1 MNEKHKL
8 MKPKDPARI
17 GRQASQR
24 AKKWQSRLSAALLC
38 ALLFTVF
45 FPSCKDEDL
54 LPSAGTRVDITRA
67 DAAGNSE
74 GLIQQSDGTW
84 RAMQRVPLVGAGRII
99 DNFASSLLN
108 VGSGIYPL
116 EADNIIDTD
125 LTNTYDVGSLIGA
138 DVGAGQIV
146 SIRDLNYTYQKGQ
159 KVGFVCRNEDSSVL
173 TLEVLEMF
181 SLELY
186 KEGVKQGETYV
197 FDTSK
202 TGLLALG
209 VGNITNGSDEVKKTF
224 VMEITAKD
232 DFDEV
237 RLLKGGVSVNLAN
250 VFEVYY
256 AYVGDNPI
264 IPAINDDNSSS
275 LSSQYFY
282 NEVKAPYKLS
292 SGYSEELSLSKL
304 IDSELT
310 NGILIETFS
319 GLLADPYMTVD
330 FGRVVPAGSEVGFYV
345 TSADVLN
352 IEIGGGIILST
363 YGENDE
369 KPIEQY
375 EQHSIISL
383 EVAGGGANWF
393 SITTSQDCQK
403 VRIKFDGLNI
413 KLGGFL
419 IRYAYVREPTKVD
432 ISSYFTLTN
441 ATVYNPNYR
450 FADIDLEQAEKDG
463 FLGANVTYEL
473 IGAQPYEKATLLTNE
488 YNKTVLANMLAQGDY
503 TVQGTFTYEDTEG
516 NEHKI
521 VRTCTITRLVK
532 DQTYCNTAL
541 INKENIDNKYTA
553 YAPENGDNFESLINI
568 GGVSTTGEYSNVVD
582 PYINNYIQFNNVN
595 IEVGNDIGIVGVR
608 GSKLIYEPDEEHPA
622 ARVGFV
628 IGRSETVLGANV
640 LNFLRIRLLDENGQ
654 VVDTGVGKDNN
665 GVSLSLI
672 GTSSSGQAR
681 LSIDTDKPFQAVELY
696 SSGLININL
705 GSTLKVYYA
714 FCEDAAKDCGTPGEE
729 CMQLITSANYGATAT
744 VIQEGLGNVISVFEN
759 FGNMLD
765 GDMETFAIASE
776 TVTLASGTTLS
787 VKFNPIPT
795 GTEVGLIL
803 SGITGVAN
811 LAVIG
816 IEKIVVLS
824 NGNIVGST
832 ATGDG
837 IGLKVAGNGDK
848 SYVSITPPSSDQ
860 YPTINELQF
869 IRGDGVGAL
878 DNIKYHGV
886 YLRPDYDRDG
896 VMDCVEDNLT
906 TNIVDLTLQSADI
919 CEGDGTTLKVSGG
932 EEGKTYTI
940 YIDNY
945 KEGEANFHKEYQV
958 QLNSEAEFE
967 FIGEEDPT
975 FTLKPDIYYVTV
987 PNPANPDSP
996 WVNGKILTVH
1006 PNETTWTGRASDS
1019 DNWNDWDNWNN
1030 GVPWDCTNVYIPNSV
1045 KVYPNLLESEGAPC
1059 WCNNIYFESGTE
1071 LIGQHRLHYVEK
1083 VFIDKELQSGFYYL
1097 MSAPLQDMVTGDMFI
1112 AKNASDWEGWRD
1124 DAFGNYFKPIDAT
1137 TDGSYTAYEEQRTN
1151 PFIYQRFWSS
1161 GDDKVWNE
1169 TLSRSSTRDDYDNTE
1184 DEAIECD
1191 LLTTDWSRTF
1201 NSVESAYEKGQGFAV
1216 RAGDEGVTNSNYT
1229 FHFPKSHRSYHYYN
1243 NLGTELKGSGT
1254 ISRTNAGKLWI
1265 DGNNPDL
1272 SVKLTRESSGNLFLF
1287 GNPMMSHIDIQQ
1299 FLAKNTKV
1307 SSVLIYDKDNKE
1319 YVTISKGVSTSSTS
1333 SITQIAPMEAVFLQT
1348 GSSDQPLAVELSDS
1362 MLVQGNSVSR
1372 TAAAPNQLRLTAT
1385 SRGHSASC
1393 VVVPSSAASD
1403 DYDAREDAT
1412 LLVGSEEGSG
1422 VAVYTVAGGKAL
1434 SIQRMNQSGR
1444 IPVGFYLKE
1453 EGNVTLSFDPQG
1465 DAWRGWNLVDQ
1476 QTGKRYP
1483 LDSETNLGTVKS
1495 GAGRFYLE
1503 RTGN

>member
-8 MKPKDPARI
+8 MKPKDPARS
-17 GRQASQR
+17 GRQASRR

-38 ALLFTVF
+38 TLLFTVF

-54 LPSAGTRVDITRA
+54 LPSAGTRADIARA

-159 KVGFVCRNEDSSVL
+159 KVGFVCRNENSSVL
-173 TLEVLEMF
+173 TLDVLEMF

-197 FDTSK
+197 FDTSE

-264 IPAINDDNSSS
+264 IPAINDNNSSS

-282 NEVKAPYKLS
+282 NEVKAPYELS
-292 SGYSEELSLSKL
+292 SGYSEEVSLNKL
-304 IDSELT
+304 IDPDLT

-330 FGRVVPAGSEVGFYV
+330 FGRMVPAGSEVGFYV

-369 KPIEQY
+369 QPIEQY
-375 EQHSIISL
+375 TQHSIISL
-383 EVAGGGANWF
+383 GVAGGGANWF
-393 SITTSQDCQK
+393 SITTSQACQK

-503 TVQGTFTYEDTEG
+503 TVQGTFTYKDTEG

-541 INKENIDNKYTA
+541 INKENIDNEYTA
-553 YAPENGDNFESLINI
+553 YAPENGDNFESLISI
-568 GGVSTTGEYSNVVD
+568 GGVSITGEYSNVVD

-681 LSIDTDKPFQAVELY
+681 LSIDTDKPFKAVELY

-1059 WCNNIYFESGTE
+1059 WCNNIYFESGAE
-1071 LIGQHRLHYVEK
+1071 LVGQHKLHYGGK
-1083 VFIDKELQSGFYYL
+1083 AFIDKKINAGAYQL
-1097 MSAPLQDMVTGDMFI
+1097 MSAPLRNMLTGDMFI
-1112 AKNASDWEGWRD
+1112 SSNASEWEDWRKTE
-1124 DAFGNYFKPIDAT
+1124 FGNHFKDINGTAQDADNAAAST
-1137 TDGSYTAYEEQRTN
+1137 YVEQRTN
-1151 PFIYQRFWSS
+1151 PLIYQRFWNQE
-1161 GDDKVWNE
+1161 VRNE
-1169 TLSRSSTRDDYDNTE
+1169 TVSRANYNTT
-1184 DEAIECD
+1184 DPAIAEVT
-1191 LLTTDWSRTF
+1191 LLDWSRSF
-1201 NSVESAYEKGQGFAV
+1201 NAVESPYVEGQGFAM
-1216 RAGDEGVTNSNYT
+1216 RAGGEKSTGSYT
-1229 FHFPKSHRSYHYYN
+1229 FHFPKSYTSYKYYDMGGN
-1243 NLGTELKGSGT
+1243 VLKESGT
-1254 ISRTNAGKLWI
+1254 IRTEDDLTGLVGKLWI
-1265 DGNNPDL
+1265 DANTNANLWEGI
-1272 SVKLTRESSGNLFLF
+1272 SLTRENNGTLFLF
-1287 GNPMMSHIDIQQ
+1287 GNPVMSHIRLDAL
-1299 FLAKNTKV
+1299 LAANPDVAGVKIFNGET
-1307 SSVLIYDKDNKE
+1307 YDSYTE
-1319 YVTISKGVSTSSTS
+1319 EELQSKR
-1333 SITQIAPMEAVFLQT
+1333 IAPMEAVFLQT
-1348 GSSDQPLAVELSDS
+1348 DSMLTELRIYLNED
-1362 MLVQGNSVSR
+1362 MLVQGEGSR
-1372 TAAAPNQLRLTAT
+1372 STYTAPNQLRLTAT

>member
-8 MKPKDPARI
+8 MKPKDPARS

-38 ALLFTVF
+38 TLLFTVF

-197 FDTSK
+197 FDTGK

-282 NEVKAPYKLS
+282 NEVKAPYELS
-292 SGYSEELSLSKL
+292 SGYSEEVSLDKL
-304 IDSELT
+304 IDPDLT
-310 NGILIETFS
+310 NGILIETLSELF
-319 GLLADPYMTVD
+319 ADPYMTVD
-330 FGRVVPAGSEVGFYV
+330 FGRMVPAGSEVGFYV

-352 IEIGGGIILST
+352 VEIGDGIILST

-369 KPIEQY
+369 QPIEQY
-375 EQHSIISL
+375 TQHSIISL

-393 SITTSQDCQK
+393 SITTSQACQK
-403 VRIKFDGLNI
+403 VRIKFDGFNI
-413 KLGGFL
+413 KLGGSL

-503 TVQGTFTYEDTEG
+503 TVQGTFTYNDTEG

-541 INKENIDNKYTA
+541 INKENIDNEYTA

-681 LSIDTDKPFQAVELY
+681 LSIDTDKSFQAVELY

-896 VMDCVEDNLT
+896 VMDCVDDELT
-906 TNIVDLTLQSADI
+906 TNIVDLKPTPADI
-919 CEGDGTTLKVSGG
+919 CEGNSTSLVVSGG
-932 EEGKTYTI
+932 EEGKEYELAIRDYKSGKSFDKTYTV
-940 YIDNY
+940 
-945 KEGEANFHKEYQV
+945 K
-958 QLNSEAEFE
+958 LNSSSAFE
-967 FIGEEDPT
+967 FVEGDPIPD
-975 FTLKPDIYYVTV
+975 LKPGIYYLTV
-987 PNPANPDSP
+987 ENPANQNSP
-996 WVNGKILTVH
+996 YINGIELTIH
-1006 PNETTWTGRASDS
+1006 PHETKWLGTTSTDWNTWG
-1019 DNWNDWDNWNN
+1019 NWTN
-1030 GVPWDCTNVYIPNSV
+1030 GVPWDCSNVFIPANV
-1045 KVYPNLLESEGAPC
+1045 EKYPVLSASGTEEY
-1059 WCNNIYFESGTE
+1059 WCNNIHFAPGAE
-1071 LIGQHRLHYVEK
+1071 LIGQSHLHYTQAFV
-1083 VFIDKELQSGFYYL
+1083 DMNLSSGAYHL
-1097 MSAPLQDMVTGDMFI
+1097 ISAPLQDMVTGDMFV
-1112 AKNASDWEGWRD
+1112 AKNVNDWETWRTTLSD
-1124 DAFGNYFKPIDAT
+1124 GQHPNFFMPIDG
-1137 TDGSYTAYEEQRTN
+1137 DKHGNDDNSVYVEQRRN
-1151 PFIYQRFWSS
+1151 PYIYQRFWNSA
-1161 GDDKVWNE
+1161 VRNE
-1169 TLSRSSTRDDYDNTE
+1169 TLTRSYNTTDNAITE
-1184 DEAIECD
+1184 F
-1191 LLTTDWSRTF
+1191 TDWSRSF
-1201 NSVESAYEKGQGFAV
+1201 NAVETNYEVGQGFALK
-1216 RAGDEGVTNSNYT
+1216 AGDKTNATPYH
-1229 FHFPKSHRSYHYYN
+1229 FHFPKSFSTYHYYGIN
-1243 NLGTELKGSGT
+1243 GNSLKESSITRTEQQTGRLWTAEQINELTLERKTSGT
-1254 ISRTNAGKLWI
+1254 LYLFGNPFMAHINIKKFLDANRSVSSVKVYK
-1265 DGNNPDL
+1265 DGQYVDITSSNGANGAQIAPMQAVFLTATEGTSLRVTL
-1272 SVKLTRESSGNLFLF
+1272 SEDMLEQGSSSTKLTREM
-1287 GNPMMSHIDIQQ
+1287 P
-1299 FLAKNTKV
+1299 
-1307 SSVLIYDKDNKE
+1307 
-1319 YVTISKGVSTSSTS
+1319 
-1333 SITQIAPMEAVFLQT
+1333 
-1348 GSSDQPLAVELSDS
+1348 DQ
-1362 MLVQGNSVSR
+1362 M
-1372 TAAAPNQLRLTAT
+1372 RLTAT
-1385 SRGHSASC
+1385 SNGHSASC
-1393 VVVPSSAASD
+1393 TIVSSSSGND
-1403 DYDAREDAT
+1403 KFNSREDVT

-1422 VAVYTVAGGKAL
+1422 VAVYTIADGKAL
-1434 SIQRMNQSGR
+1434 SIQRMKSATR
-1444 IPVGFYLKE
+1444 IPVGFYLK
-1453 EGNVTLSFDPQG
+1453 
-1465 DAWRGWNLVDQ
+1465 
-1476 QTGKRYP
+1476 QTGDVSLTFDASDNTWNGWKLKDEQTGRSYP
-1483 LDSETNLGTVKS
+1483 INGRITLNDVSTGS
-1495 GAGRFYLE
+1495 GRFFLE
-1503 RTGN
+1503 KVQ

>member
-8 MKPKDPARI
+8 MKPKDPARS
-17 GRQASQR
+17 GRQASRR

-159 KVGFVCRNEDSSVL
+159 KVGFVCRNENSSVL
-173 TLEVLEMF
+173 TLDVLEMF

-264 IPAINDDNSSS
+264 IPAINDNNSSS

-282 NEVKAPYKLS
+282 NEVKAPSELS

-330 FGRVVPAGSEVGFYV
+330 FGRMVPAGSEVGFYV

-375 EQHSIISL
+375 EQRSIISL

-413 KLGGFL
+413 SLGGFL

-503 TVQGTFTYEDTEG
+503 TVQGTFTYKDTED

-824 NGNIVGST
+824 DGNIVGST

-1059 WCNNIYFESGTE
+1059 WCNNIYFESGAE
-1071 LIGQHRLHYVEK
+1071 LVGQHKLHYGGK
-1083 VFIDKELQSGFYYL
+1083 AFIDKKINAGAYQL
-1097 MSAPLQDMVTGDMFI
+1097 MSAPLRNMLTGDMFI
-1112 AKNASDWEGWRD
+1112 SSNASEWEDWRKTE
-1124 DAFGNYFKPIDAT
+1124 FGNHFKDINGTAQDAGNADAST
-1137 TDGSYTAYEEQRTN
+1137 YVEQRTN
-1151 PFIYQRFWSS
+1151 PLIYQRFWNQE
-1161 GDDKVWNE
+1161 VRNE
-1169 TLSRSSTRDDYDNTE
+1169 TVSRANYNTT
-1184 DEAIECD
+1184 DPAIAEVT
-1191 LLTTDWSRTF
+1191 LLDWSRSF
-1201 NSVESAYEKGQGFAV
+1201 NAVESPYVEGQGFAM
-1216 RAGDEGVTNSNYT
+1216 RAGGEKSTGSYT
-1229 FHFPKSHRSYHYYN
+1229 FHFPKSYTSYKYYDMGGN
-1243 NLGTELKGSGT
+1243 VLKESGT
-1254 ISRTNAGKLWI
+1254 IRTEDDLTGSVGKLWI
-1265 DGNNPDL
+1265 DADNESLQIPL
-1272 SVKLTRESSGNLFLF
+1272 YRESDGKLFLF
-1287 GNPMMSHIDIQQ
+1287 GNPLMSHINI
-1299 FLAKNTKV
+1299 AKLLKENQGRIVGVKV
-1307 SSVLIYDKDNKE
+1307 YNNGNYDSYTLD
-1319 YVTISKGVSTSSTS
+1319 SGAG
-1333 SITQIAPMEAVFLQT
+1333 QIAPMEAVF
-1348 GSSDQPLAVELSDS
+1348 VESATSTTECYIQLTED
-1362 MLVQGNSVSR
+1362 MLEQGKS
-1372 TAAAPNQLRLTAT
+1372 TATIVTAPNQLRLTAT
-1385 SRGHSASC
+1385 SRGRSASC

-1465 DAWRGWNLVDQ
+1465 DAWQGWNLVDQ
-1476 QTGKRYP
+1476 QTGKHYP